1 MINESLHDEEFIVK
15 TLDTILNSEEIESVK
30 YHNKILFKV
39 LYIIDRV
46 YDYDDSQ
53 EVVNLIN
60 NVKEMSGNKCK
71 NGIFEIQRKSGM
83 MFYLDISRDSIVIG
97 KEILIKNRVKLI
109 LVIAVFIII
118 NYIFSI
124 LNI

>member
-15 TLDTILNSEEIESVK
+15 TLDTILNPEEIESVK

-53 EVVNLIN
+53 EVVNLIKKCQER
-60 NVKEMSGNKCK
+60 NVKMVFLK
-71 NGIFEIQRKSGM
+71 
-83 MFYLDISRDSIVIG
+83 Y
-97 KEILIKNRVKLI
+97 KENQG
-109 LVIAVFIII
+109 
-118 NYIFSI
+118 
-124 LNI
+124 

>member
-1 MINESLHDEEFIVK
+1 MINERLQDEKCI
-15 TLDTILNSEEIESVK
+15 IESLEIILDKEKIERVK
-30 YHNKILFKV
+30 YHNTILFKV
-39 LYIIDRV
+39 SYVIDRV
-46 YDYDDSQ
+46 YDYDDVK

>member
-15 TLDTILNSEEIESVK
+15 TLDTILNPEEIESVK

-60 NVKEMSGNKCK
+60 NVKEMSGKKCK

>member
-1 MINESLHDEEFIVK
+1 MINKSLYDYELIIKSLEKI
-15 TLDTILNSEEIESVK
+15 LDTEKIKRVK

-39 LYIIDRV
+39 FYVIDRV
-46 YDYDDSQ
+46 YDYDDS
-53 EVVNLIN
+53 EKVLNLIN
-60 NVKEMSGNKCK
+60 NIKEMSGKK
-71 NGIFEIQRKSGM
+71 RKKGIFEIQTKSGM

>member
-1 MINESLHDEEFIVK
+1 MTNYCLFDEDFIIKSLKII
-15 TLDTILNSEEIESVK
+15 LDPKKIKRVK
-30 YHNKILFKV
+30 YHNSIFKV
-39 LYIIDRV
+39 SNVIDEI
-46 YDYDDSQ
+46 YDYYDSQ

-60 NVKEMSGNKCK
+60 NVKKMSGKKCK

-109 LVIAVFIII
+109 LIIAVFIII